1 LKPNKNIPPKLAR
14 KLLDCFLRDDL
25 SEEVHGD
32 LNEKF
37 YSLSKTKSLPV
48 AQLNYWY
55 QIINYLRPF
64 AIRKSRA
71 TNLNRYAMFQNYFKI
86 AFRNLTRNKGYSFIN
101 IGGLAIGMAVAM
113 LIGLWMYDELSFD
126 KYHPNYER
134 LAQVMQHQTFNTQAV
149 GICTSKYVWR
159 RLSVFVHGDLDRRPH
174 PGFRGTKYFEKRKL
188 LAGRLSGNDLL
199 KDDQGQP
206 EGAS

>member
-1 LKPNKNIPPKLAR
+1 MKPDKNIPPKLAR

-37 YSLSKTKSLPV
+37 YSLSKTKTLPV

-64 AIRKSRA
+64 AIRKSKA

-86 AFRNLTRNKGYSFIN
+86 AFRNLNRNKGYSFIN

-134 LAQVMQHQTFNTQAV
+134 LAQVMQHQTFN
-149 GICTSKYVWR
+149 
-159 RLSVFVHGDLDRRPH
+159 
-174 PGFRGTKYFEKRKL
+174 GTKSTQNSIPRPLEFALRNTYGGDFQYLSMANWTGDHILTFGEQNITK
-188 LAGRLSGNDLL
+188 SGN
-199 KDDQGQP
+199 
-206 EGAS
+206 